1 VAFANG
7 RTESLAV
14 DRVGEFVTEVQN
26 PGNEKRLTRLL
37 LEYPSEGLPE
47 GVIFVDTPGLGSLAS
62 AGALQTFAYLPRCDH
77 ATFLL
82 DATAPVV
89 EEDLALLAFL
99 HDSGITTSV
108 LLSKADLL
116 SPADLAQVQA
126 YVARQV
132 RSRLGADLQL
142 RAVSAMPTHA
152 ALLSAWI
159 DEEVKPLGARA
170 RAHGQDALARKV
182 AALRGHVSD
191 ALKGRT
197 IRNRPTI
204 APEDSRRLRERVRD
218 VAKRLDEVDRDVR
231 DLGMARSGL
240 VERTLAGAT
249 GAIVEALGRNHNELD
264 YQPVR
269 AALMRPAQALAET
282 TAATVADL
290 AKLIR
295 DAIAGTAEAIA
306 VTSPSLEFGGVER
319 EVPLIDIPTLTT
331 PFQPPLWARVSRFT
345 LERWVAD
352 RVRSEWSEVVDRVV
366 GNYLDVLRRWGTER
380 LTVLRREF
388 DSHSRPLL
396 AQIVMRPQ
404 ADTTNVAASA
414 VERDLEWLV
423 GPRAS
428 DPEVVR
434 PRS

>member
-1 VAFANG
+1 
-7 RTESLAV
+7 
-14 DRVGEFVTEVQN
+14 
-26 PGNEKRLTRLL
+26 
-37 LEYPSEGLPE
+37 
-47 GVIFVDTPGLGSLAS
+47 
-62 AGALQTFAYLPRCDH
+62 
-77 ATFLL
+77 
-82 DATAPVV
+82 
-89 EEDLALLAFL
+89 
-99 HDSGITTSV
+99 
-108 LLSKADLL
+108 
-116 SPADLAQVQA
+116 
-126 YVARQV
+126 
-132 RSRLGADLQL
+132 
-142 RAVSAMPTHA
+142 
-152 ALLSAWI
+152 
-159 DEEVKPLGARA
+159 
-170 RAHGQDALARKV
+170 
-182 AALRGHVSD
+182 
-191 ALKGRT
+191 
-197 IRNRPTI
+197 
-204 APEDSRRLRERVRD
+204 
-218 VAKRLDEVDRDVR
+218 
-231 DLGMARSGL
+231 
-240 VERTLAGAT
+240 
-249 GAIVEALGRNHNELD
+249 
-264 YQPVR
+264 
-269 AALMRPAQALAET
+269 MRPAQALAET